1 MLDLSQLHVQKLADK
16 AKLIKNF
23 EANCACCGAKLPK
36 FPVRSI
42 TCPSCSKK
50 SYVENNPV
58 YNKKV
63 LVSEE
68 EKVTLKELDEA
79 NKKIYKAIG
88 LTLDEKL
95 LSTGSNDAYWQQL
108 NNSLANQSQS
118 KQSILDTLYQMFLLA
133 CHEQNH
139 SLAFERLPAILS
151 LEFGLSV
158 EERLKT
164 DKDFIFIS
172 YGRTIFRPYFLQ
184 PLLFE
189 DDLPYLEALLTNQEY
204 KARYEYFYNLAGFD
218 GDIIWQCIEAEYKG
232 ETTFFEYLHKQ
243 VINTPPR
250 ADATPKS
257 LLSKIKSKFFN

>member
-1 MLDLSQLHVQKLADK
+1 MPSMEEIKPILSQLDGASTFF
-16 AKLIKNF
+16 AKKEIKELPSILWENEMP
-23 EANCACCGAKLPK
+23 EAIIQGRYQN
-36 FPVRSI
+36 SI
-42 TCPSCSKK
+42 G
-50 SYVENNPV
+50 
-58 YNKKV
+58 V
-63 LVSEE
+63 LVC
-68 EKVTLKELDEA
+68 T
-79 NKKIYKAIG
+79 NK
-88 LTLDEKL
+88 
-95 LSTGSNDAYWQQL
+95 
-108 NNSLANQSQS
+108 
-118 KQSILDTLYQMFLLA
+118 
-133 CHEQNH
+133 
-139 SLAFERLPAILS
+139 RL
-151 LEFGLSV
+151 
-158 EERLKT
+158 
-164 DKDFIFIS
+164 IFIN